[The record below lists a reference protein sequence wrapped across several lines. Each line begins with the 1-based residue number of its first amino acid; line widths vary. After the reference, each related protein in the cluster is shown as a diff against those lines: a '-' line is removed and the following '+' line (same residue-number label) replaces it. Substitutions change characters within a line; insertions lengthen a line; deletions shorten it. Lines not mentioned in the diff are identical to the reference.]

1 MLRAA
6 ITPLPGRP
14 YRVHRAAAK
23 ICYVFRES
31 ERKVMTRIRSG
42 SSDAFNVLYVLF
54 ACENR
59 LQPALARHPPGP
71 PVCPK
76 GGARRPS
83 ACHAG
88 GASADLPRQGCKA
101 DIASQLSQ
109 GTVQS

>member
-23 ICYVFRES
+23 ICYVFHES
-31 ERKVMTRIRSG
+31 ERKVMTRARSG

-59 LQPALARHPPGP
+59 ALACFGWSPSRPTGVPERRC
-71 PVCPK
+71 PV
-76 GGARRPS
+76 A
-83 ACHAG
+83 
-88 GASADLPRQGCKA
+88 
-101 DIASQLSQ
+101 
-109 GTVQS
+109 